1 MEVTSNVKQIPFAQQ
16 MVYDVLANPS
26 RLEKKMKD
34 AVPADMKEKADAFS
48 FTDDSIVVSAPGMG
62 SVTLNIIEREEPKT
76 IKFQASV
83 AMVKG
88 NMWIQLLPTSDT
100 SSKMKLTIKADV
112 PFFMKGMVQKPL
124 TEGVEKIADMLA
136 MLPYNQI

>member
-16 MVYDVLANPS
+16 MVYDVLSNPS
-26 RLEKKMKD
+26 RMEKMKENI
-34 AVPADMKEKADAFS
+34 PADMKDKADSLS
-48 FTDDSIVVSAPGMG
+48 FTQDSIIVNAPGMG
-62 SVTLNIIEREEPKT
+62 SVTLNIIEREAPKT
-76 IKFQASV
+76 IKFEAGV

-100 SSKMKLTIKADV
+100 SSKMKITIKADV

-136 MLPYNQI
+136 MLPYNMI